1 MVKKFFIGLSLL
13 IFLTGC
19 GKSSKRSDD
28 SVEIYNK
35 ASLENKDNNLNSN
48 EKSNTKEAVK
58 KAKDPYQEIYKQIQ
72 GVKFYNSGGSA
83 IESIYFYKDG
93 YFDGALKTGD
103 GYEIKQAFYNGKF
116 DIVEKIDD
124 TSYKIKLVRL
134 DYDVK
139 IGDKT
144 NKNIDGNNFQITNIK
159 TLVFSEQNENYILH
173 LPDTKTA
180 SLNENI
186 ITGMKMAGNNYG
198 QDKISIFLLT
208 KEVAEGESFVMSQ
221 YKK

>member
-1 MVKKFFIGLSLL
+1 MIKKIFIGLSLL

-35 ASLENKDNNLNSN
+35 ASLENKENNLNSN
-48 EKSNTKEAVK
+48 EKSNTKESAK
-58 KAKDPYQEIYKQIQ
+58 KVKDPYQEIYKKIE
-72 GVKFYNSGGSA
+72 GIKFYLSGGSEM
-83 IESIYFYKDG
+83 ESIYFYKDG

-116 DIVEKIDD
+116 DIVEKIDN
-124 TSYKIKLVRL
+124 TSYKIKLIRL
-134 DYDVK
+134 DYDS
-139 IGDKT
+139 KT
-144 NKNIDGNNFQITNIK
+144 GEKSSKNINGTNFQITNIK
-159 TLVFSEQNENYILH
+159 TNLFDNENKTYILH

-180 SLNENI
+180 FLNENI
-186 ITGMKMAGNNYG
+186 ITGMKMAGNNFG
-198 QDKISIFLLT
+198 EDKIGLFLLT
-208 KEVAEGESFVMSQ
+208 KEVAEGESFAMVQ

>member
-1 MVKKFFIGLSLL
+1 MNKKIFVGLVL
-13 IFLTGC
+13 IILLTGC
-19 GKSSKRSDD
+19 RKEKNNESI
-28 SVEIYNK
+28 EIYNK
-35 ASLENKDNNLNSN
+35 ASYENKDNNLSSN
-48 EKSNTKEAVK
+48 EKSNTTEAVK
-58 KAKDPYQEIYKQIQ
+58 KVKDPYQEIYKKIE
-72 GVKFYNSGGSA
+72 GIKFYLSGGSSM
-83 IESIYFYKDG
+83 ESIYFYKDG

-103 GYEIKQAFYNGKF
+103 GYEIKQSFYNGKF
-116 DIVEKIDD
+116 EIAEKIDK
-124 TSYKIKLVRL
+124 TSYRIKLVNL
-134 DYDVK
+134 NYDVK
-139 IGDKT
+139 IGEKS
-144 NKNIDGNNFQITNIK
+144 NKNINGNDFQITNIK
-159 TLVFSEQNENYILH
+159 TNLFDNKDKTYILH

>member
-1 MVKKFFIGLSLL
+1 MIKKIFIGLSLL

-35 ASLENKDNNLNSN
+35 ASLENKNNNLNSN
-48 EKSNTKEAVK
+48 EKSNTKEAAK
-58 KAKDPYQEIYKQIQ
+58 KVKDPYQEIYNKIE
-72 GVKFYNSGGSA
+72 GIKFYLSGGSEM
-83 IESIYFYKDG
+83 ESIYFYKDG

-116 DIVEKIDD
+116 DIVEKIDN
-124 TSYKIKLVRL
+124 TSYKIKLIRL
-134 DYDVK
+134 DYDS
-139 IGDKT
+139 KT
-144 NKNIDGNNFQITNIK
+144 GEKSSKNINGTNFQITNIK
-159 TLVFSEQNENYILH
+159 TDLFDNENKTYILH

-180 SLNENI
+180 SLNEDI

-198 QDKISIFLLT
+198 KDKIGLFLLT
-208 KEVAEGESFVMSQ
+208 KEVPEGESFVMVQ
-221 YKK
+221 YIK

>member
-1 MVKKFFIGLSLL
+1 MIKKIFIGLSLL

-19 GKSSKRSDD
+19 GKERSDE

-48 EKSNTKEAVK
+48 EKSNTKKAAK
-58 KAKDPYQEIYKQIQ
+58 KVKDPYQEIYKKIE
-72 GVKFYNSGGSA
+72 GIKFYLYGGSEV
-83 IESIYFYKDG
+83 ESIYFYKDG

-116 DIVEKIDD
+116 DIVEKIDN
-124 TSYKIKLVRL
+124 TSYKIKLIRL
-134 DYDVK
+134 DYDS
-139 IGDKT
+139 KT
-144 NKNIDGNNFQITNIK
+144 GEKSSKNINGTNFQITNIK
-159 TLVFSEQNENYILH
+159 TDLFDNENKTYILH

-186 ITGMKMAGNNYG
+186 ITGMKMAGNNFG
-198 QDKISIFLLT
+198 EDKIGLFLLT
-208 KEVAEGESFVMSQ
+208 KEKAGGESFAMVQ
-221 YKK
+221 YIK